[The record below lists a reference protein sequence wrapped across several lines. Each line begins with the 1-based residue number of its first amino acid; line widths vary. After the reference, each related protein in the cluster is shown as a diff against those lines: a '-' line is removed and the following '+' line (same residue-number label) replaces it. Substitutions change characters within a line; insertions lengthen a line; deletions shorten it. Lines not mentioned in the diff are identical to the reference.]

1 MDKYIKNLLPR
12 LKQYGKKLNKIEDF
26 VDKTWVLYEPGKSFQ
41 SFRFMRKN
49 KLLITVSGI
58 VQEHE
63 WDYLP
68 PDSLYIK
75 RGAANGIM
83 YRQAFLLDSLFVM
96 QVEGVEFNPVLFYN
110 ESKIPD
116 GDVYKYLKKKYAS
129 INNYGTIGTDIKYF
143 YSSDYGQELVVGA
156 KVFDEEFQVVK
167 DKKISIN
174 SRYITISNGVVSRIE
189 YFYYVSSNK
198 GKIKLSSSYRSPDG
212 LVKGASVS
220 LENGGRVDGKIEIL
234 NHTDV
239 LYIIVE
245 DGKIKKIKNNLSF
258 VTTIVIW
265 SIFLLLIFIIIYL
278 SRMNN

>member
-12 LKQYGKKLNKIEDF
+12 LKQYGQKLNKIEDF

-63 WDYLP
+63 WDYLA

-75 RGAANGIM
+75 RGATNGIM

-110 ESKIPD
+110 EAKIPD
-116 GDVYKYLKKKYAS
+116 GDVYKYLKKKYAT

-143 YSSDYGQELVVGA
+143 YSTDYGQELVVGA

-174 SRYITISNGVVSRIE
+174 SRYVTITNGVVSRIE

-234 NHTDV
+234 NRTDV

-245 DGKIKKIKNNLSF
+245 NGKIKKIKNSLSF
-258 VTTIVIW
+258 IPPIVIW
-265 SIFLLLIFIIIYL
+265 SIFLLLILLIIYL
-278 SRMNN
+278 TRMNN